1 VKDSYLKNVGVE
13 PLSFRPD
20 GYGMAVARGSALRE
34 AIDTSLLAIQED
46 RVWQVLMEKYLGAR

>member
-46 RVWQVLMEKYLGAR
+46 RVWHRC